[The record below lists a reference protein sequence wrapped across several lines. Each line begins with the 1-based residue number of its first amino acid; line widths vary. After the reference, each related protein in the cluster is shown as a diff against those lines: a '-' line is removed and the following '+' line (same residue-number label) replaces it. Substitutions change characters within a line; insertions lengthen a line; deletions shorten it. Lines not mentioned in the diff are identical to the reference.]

1 MLIIKRKLINTSSA
15 KTLLPVCKSV
25 HKNIGR
31 LAFDHCQITDPDP
44 AHIGFHPVF
53 SNDGPQTKLITSACF
68 LLDKY
73 QHYKLLLGATS

>member
-1 MLIIKRKLINTSSA
+1 MFIIKKMLISTSSA

-31 LAFDHCQITDPDP
+31 LAFDHCQITDPDQ

-53 SNDGPQTKLITSACF
+53 SNDSPETKLITSAHF

-73 QHYKLLLGATS
+73 QCHKLLLEATF